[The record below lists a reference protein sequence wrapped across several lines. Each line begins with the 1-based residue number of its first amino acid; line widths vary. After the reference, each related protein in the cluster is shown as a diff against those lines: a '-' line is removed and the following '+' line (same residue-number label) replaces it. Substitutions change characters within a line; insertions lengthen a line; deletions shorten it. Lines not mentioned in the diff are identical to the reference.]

1 VKGEQKMKQITIVLA
16 LIILAVTVPAFGGP
30 NYIIGNLSNYS
41 AVQAGLLIMVDNGI
55 PDNCAGTPYNWM
67 IIANEDKAMLAMAF
81 MRINQD
87 ELGVVVYSNGV
98 FYNGFCRVIQYDP
111 Y

>member
-1 VKGEQKMKQITIVLA
+1 
-16 LIILAVTVPAFGGP
+16 
-30 NYIIGNLSNYS
+30 
-41 AVQAGLLIMVDNGI
+41 
-55 PDNCAGTPYNWM
+55 M